1 MTSLFKK
8 LNFRGHTPI
17 WVVKAPESFH
27 LEIETM
33 KQFTEIKTDEPTL
46 SDKASFVLFFAEM
59 KTQLDQL
66 SEAIAPVLDKNA
78 ILWVAY
84 PKQSSTKYASDFNR
98 DKGWDVLMEY
108 GYKGVR
114 QISIDEDWSALR
126 FSKK

>member
-1 MTSLFKK
+1 MTSLFNK

-17 WVVKAPESFH
+17 WVVNAPESFH